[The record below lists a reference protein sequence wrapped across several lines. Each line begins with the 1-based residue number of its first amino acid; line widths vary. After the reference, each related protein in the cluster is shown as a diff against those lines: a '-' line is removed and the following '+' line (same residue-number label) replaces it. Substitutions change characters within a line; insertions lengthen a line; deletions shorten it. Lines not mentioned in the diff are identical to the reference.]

1 MNYEALDRSTY
12 FSTKSEK
19 KIERVTCRIRAVL
32 THTDVPVNVI
42 RDKVGYTNQ
51 ANFNRQF
58 KAYKRVSPSEY
69 RSAIKRYR

>member
-1 MNYEALDRSTY
+1 MH
-12 FSTKSEK
+12 
-19 KIERVTCRIRAVL
+19 AVL

-69 RSAIKRYR
+69 RSAMKRYR